1 MWSYKNNIGTI
12 VSIKMDET
20 SHRSFCKSKPFHCFL
35 FTKIKENCIIATY
48 ILSLCATTCTCS
60 NILVNDKIISNQ
72 RGFSYPYVQIFVSRP
87 FSTCSLPP
95 FLMVVRKL
103 FSRWS
108 NPTKIN
114 TSILHLEITRLFL
127 WLSDDAIFLVL
138 TCYKLKNLFFG
149 RYIFVTGRVV
159 FLIKECHVSL
169 PREWCCYFRDVDRSV
184 RVWDISNYQND

>member
-1 MWSYKNNIGTI
+1 M
-12 VSIKMDET
+12 
-20 SHRSFCKSKPFHCFL
+20 
-35 FTKIKENCIIATY
+35 KENCIIATY

-138 TCYKLKNLFFG
+138 ICYKLKNLPFFG
-149 RYIFVTGRVV
+149 GAWPCCFSHQRMPCVTAERMMLLFPWCWSVCSSLRYF
-159 FLIKECHVSL
+159 
-169 PREWCCYFRDVDRSV
+169 
-184 RVWDISNYQND
+184 